1 MTRHLRDGVDTT
13 IKVQNWP
20 EGTLA
25 PIILFHHPGQTT
37 YTILPRTGARR
48 WAQYSY
54 QFAQEFCHLVSGY
67 ECLEGGANSWF
78 HESICEMAAL
88 FTLRSIGMTWKEDP
102 LYPNWAAMRI
112 I

>member
-1 MTRHLRDGVDTT
+1 MIILLF
-13 IKVQNWP
+13 WP

-48 WAQYSY
+48 WAQFSY

-88 FTLRSIGMTWKEDP
+88 FTLRSIGMTWKTELGSNADY
-102 LYPNWAAMRI
+102 LTQYTHET
-112 I
+112 